1 METKQPFK
9 ALSKI
14 CLNNWHY
21 IDKKI
26 LTLNEGINFFTGHS
40 GSGKSTVLDAIQIVL
55 YANTDGRGFFNK
67 AAADDSDRTL
77 IEYLRGMVNISENNE
92 SQYLR
97 NRNFSST
104 IVLELTQTNT
114 RDKQCVGVV
123 FDVDTS
129 NNDVSRLFF
138 WHTGELLPNHYRSEG
153 RCLTTAEMREY
164 LQRSFTPEQFYCGP
178 SNERFRRQ
186 LYDIYLGG
194 LDMEKFPKLFKRAIS
209 FRMNIKLED
218 FVKEYIC
225 MEQDIH
231 IEDLQE
237 SVMQY
242 GRMRS
247 KIEETM
253 EEIRRLKLICGKY
266 EQYAEKSD
274 EEKVCSYQ
282 IDRLEIMNHEVKSQ
296 EARDR
301 IKVRQEAIEELK
313 KQQQV
318 LEQEEKDLQKE
329 YEEIILRIADS
340 GYARLESDLD
350 TLNETLERLNNG
362 KVRWEQTAEHLKAWT
377 EKDITPNQVI
387 WDIEKFA
394 DGSISEEELVRLQE
408 GLKDLQEELE
418 DQRQEA
424 DADLRRIKK
433 EEKEARA
440 ELKELKQGKK
450 AYPREL
456 EEARFE
462 LRNRLHERCGKFVN
476 VHILADL
483 LDVKDERWHNA
494 VEGYLGNN
502 KLQLIVEPK
511 YARAAMDIY
520 QEMDTKRFFRAAVL
534 DTEKLTKDKHQV
546 QPGALAEV
554 VKAKEAYVKEYINF
568 FLGNVKKCES
578 LDELR
583 ECRIGV
589 TPDCMLYQS
598 YKLQHMN
605 PENYTRRAYIGETS
619 MRQRIRKLEEK
630 CEKLNGERMPVQE
643 LLEEIRQAMQ
653 MEMLKQPA
661 EDYLGWLADS
671 KAIISKEKKKAQL
684 LEQMQKL
691 KDESVAAW
699 EGKKKE
705 VQAAQDAKKESVS
718 KVQEAIWEN
727 KKEIERLNAEVLESE
742 EQMKD
747 VKRKVADKRYEK
759 EFQEYLASRKSE
771 NYEYLRRQMVSR
783 VYTLREEEE
792 DAYRK
797 LVEERS
803 SYIREYPNRTFS
815 TSIRDNAP
823 YEKLLNSLSCDN
835 LETYRESAKTQAKAA
850 VEHFKDDFIFKI
862 RSAILEAYQRRD
874 ELNRI
879 ISKLD
884 FGKDKY
890 QFVIT
895 KNKGADGK
903 YYKMFMDDSLQI
915 RPSDLDDTMDNQLD
929 MFTMEHENQYGEMMN
944 ELINIFIPPENAT
957 KDEMDEAKRN
967 MDKYADYRTYLSFD
981 MQQIVH
987 GDKEMTIGL
996 SKMIKKNSGGEGQNP
1011 LYVALLASF
1020 AQLYKI
1026 NLSPKMHRSP
1036 TLRLVVLDEA
1046 FSKMDAEKVASCI
1059 SLIRGLGFQAI
1070 ISATN
1075 YKIQN
1080 YLENVDKTF
1089 VYANP
1094 NKKHIS
1100 IQEFEKTEFGE
1111 LAEEE

>member
-114 RDKQCVGVV
+114 KDKQCVGVV

-301 IKVRQEAIEELK
+301 IKVRQEAIEDLK

-554 VKAKEAYVKEYINF
+554 VKAKEAYVQEYINF

-823 YEKLLNSLSCDN
+823 YEKLLNSLSCDH

-1011 LYVALLASF
+1011 KYVALLAGF
-1020 AQLYKI
+1020 AMLYMQQTNRDSKI
-1026 NLSPKMHRSP
+1026 
-1036 TLRLVVLDEA
+1036 RLVLLDEA
-1046 FSKMDAEKVASCI
+1046 FSKMDKERSEVCLHYARELELQLIVCVPDERLQ
-1059 SLIRGLGFQAI
+1059 SLIR
-1070 ISATN
+1070 
-1075 YKIQN
+1075 
-1080 YLENVDKTF
+1080 NVDS
-1089 VYANP
+1089 VYGFRRYQNQVSMM
-1094 NKKHIS
+1094 HID
-1100 IQEFEKTEFGE
+1100 KGE
-1111 LAEEE
+1111 YLDMIEGKI